1 MSIVHY
7 CTNDD
12 VITLFGENIS
22 DTLDNDDVID
32 IAIENATGRIHARLR
47 ANNIPLPD
55 PLNIS
60 SSIKTVA
67 IYFAICDL
75 YGVLY
80 SGSEYEERKNFW
92 CVTGSELLDDY
103 IEAYKNSCEPDT
115 YSSVNHRNALTY
127 KESVQYGH
135 RNRRYY

>member
-1 MSIVHY
+1 MSIIHY

-22 DTLDNDDVID
+22 DTLDNEDVIT
-32 IAIENATGRIHARLR
+32 IAIENATGRIHAKLR

-103 IEAYKNSCEPDT
+103 IEAYKNSCEPDE
-115 YSSVNHRNALTY
+115 YSSVAYRNAPTY
-127 KESVQYGH
+127 KEAVNHGY
-135 RNRRYY
+135 RNRCYY

>member
-7 CTNDD
+7 CDDTD

-32 IAIENATGRIHARLR
+32 IAIENATGRIHAKLR
-47 ANNIPLPD
+47 ANSIPLPD
-55 PLNIS
+55 PQHIS

-80 SGSEYEERKNFW
+80 SGSEYEDRKNFW
-92 CVTGSELLDDY
+92 CTNGSELLDDY
-103 IEAYKNSCEPDT
+103 IEAYKNSCDPDE
-115 YSSVNHRNALTY
+115 YSVKHHNALTY
-127 KESVQYGH
+127 EEDIKNGYRG
-135 RNRRYY
+135 RCYY

>member
-1 MSIVHY
+1 MSIIHY

-47 ANNIPLPD
+47 ANNISLPD
-55 PLNIS
+55 PQNIS

-67 IYFAICDL
+67 IYFSICDL

-92 CVTGSELLDDY
+92 CAAGSELLDDY
-103 IEAYKNSCEPDT
+103 IEAYKNSCNPDE
-115 YSSVNHRNALTY
+115 YSSVGHRNALTY
-127 KESVQYGH
+127 EESVHRGH
-135 RNRRYY
+135 RNRFYY